1 MLKLNLLFLCYNDSS
16 FSPYH
21 VISSIYVPTEIWQY
35 EIFCSGFAYSCS
47 GNLCADFD
55 RWMEKL
61 GIAAATGVKVVCR
74 QTLYRSHYALID
86 GDFNPLP
93 VRNSY
98 VFQHLHLKE
107 ILAVLNRFKDDKT
120 LLLQPAE

>member
-1 MLKLNLLFLCYNDSS
+1 MKFFAPDL
-16 FSPYH
+16 H
-21 VISSIYVPTEIWQY
+21 VQCT
-35 EIFCSGFAYSCS
+35 YSCS
-47 GNLCADFD
+47 GNLCAVFD

-86 GDFNPLP
+86 RDFNPLP

-98 VFQHLHLKE
+98 VFQHLLLKE
-107 ILAVLNRFKDDKT
+107 ILVF
-120 LLLQPAE
+120 